1 MNHSYDV
8 SYLRKAYVLM
18 KANAQMQSMSYFISG
33 SYKFESVCFLAR
45 NKKRD
50 SYNRNLN
57 VMSLYMTKWS
67 V

>member
-1 MNHSYDV
+1 MMNHSYDV

-18 KANAQMQSMSYFISG
+18 IANAQMQSMSYFISG

-50 SYNRNLN
+50 SYKRNLN
-57 VMSLYMTKWS
+57 VMSLYMTK
-67 V
+67 